1 MSVPKFSD
9 VPEWRREFDALPKM
23 PILDG
28 EEWELMRLIDE
39 ESSKQSRSLIVSQLT
54 HQDDSAKS

>member
-1 MSVPKFSD
+1 MSRAKGKD
-9 VPEWRREFDALPKM
+9 VPDWRREFDALPKI

-39 ESSKQSRSLIVSQLT
+39 HSRKQSGFVIVSQLT
-54 HQDDSAKS
+54 HQDDSAKG